1 MSICT
6 CSVSY
11 LGLILLHLGFLRVAL
26 EVLLQVHV
34 IFEGLGGGREGDRG
48 KKLNHQTTK
57 HTHGEREEEKER
69 ERKENRISALS
80 ELVKNR
86 CSLVCDGKK
95 VFHHQSFSLL
105 LLWIKL
111 SRNGATDLTL
121 HKALKEAV
129 VTL

>member
-6 CSVSY
+6 CTVSY
-11 LGLILLHLGFLRVAL
+11 LGLKLLHLGLHRVAL

-57 HTHGEREEEKER
+57 HTHGEREEERRRER
-69 ERKENRISALS
+69 EENRISALS

-86 CSLVCDGKK
+86 CSLVCDRKK
-95 VFHHQSFSLL
+95 VFHH
-105 LLWIKL
+105 
-111 SRNGATDLTL
+111 
-121 HKALKEAV
+121 
-129 VTL
+129 

>member
-6 CSVSY
+6 CAVSY
-11 LGLILLHLGFLRVAL
+11 LGIKLLHLGLHRVAL

-57 HTHGEREEEKER
+57 HTHGEREEERRRER
-69 ERKENRISALS
+69 EENRISALS

-86 CSLVCDGKK
+86 CS
-95 VFHHQSFSLL
+95 
-105 LLWIKL
+105 
-111 SRNGATDLTL
+111 
-121 HKALKEAV
+121 
-129 VTL
+129 